1 MHSSNACLCL
11 RPARE
16 RERALPFHFHVRRRS
31 TCCHFGRRVDLCN
44 FIVELLILPRSP
56 LCSHA
61 QIISIPPLLRHHS
74 TRMCDFE
81 DEDSPDWIGCKPDSW
96 ETPASVA
103 NSMGK
108 LYKRAYKMEWGEVV
122 RLSRKLGP
130 LIDIA
135 IRKSGNKEEPTSP
148 YTPIGH
154 TLRLVV
160 TLRLAKGGDPL
171 DMMLMYGLSEP
182 SVKRSVKHVMEA
194 INNEEEWE
202 AMYPD
207 SQDERKEIARKFEKV
222 RALGIRLV
230 IVLDIHPVL
239 VLLHGTS

>member
-1 MHSSNACLCL
+1 M
-11 RPARE
+11 
-16 RERALPFHFHVRRRS
+16 RR
-31 TCCHFGRRVDLCN
+31 
-44 FIVELLILPRSP
+44 
-56 LCSHA
+56 
-61 QIISIPPLLRHHS
+61 HS

-81 DEDSPDWIGCKPDSW
+81 DEDRPDWIGCKPDSW
-96 ETPASVA
+96 NTPASVA

-108 LYKRAYKMEWGEVV
+108 IYKRAYKMEWGEVV

-160 TLRLAKGGDPL
+160 TLRLSKGGDPL

-182 SVKRSVKHVMEA
+182 SVKRSVKYVMEA

-202 AMYPD
+202 AIYPD

-222 RALGIRLV
+222 RALRVILV
-230 IVLDIHPVL
+230 IVFDIYPVL
-239 VLLHGTS
+239 VLSLGT

>member
-1 MHSSNACLCL
+1 M
-11 RPARE
+11 
-16 RERALPFHFHVRRRS
+16 
-31 TCCHFGRRVDLCN
+31 
-44 FIVELLILPRSP
+44 
-56 LCSHA
+56 
-61 QIISIPPLLRHHS
+61 
-74 TRMCDFE
+74 
-81 DEDSPDWIGCKPDSW
+81 
-96 ETPASVA
+96 
-103 NSMGK
+103 
-108 LYKRAYKMEWGEVV
+108 KMEWGEVV
-122 RLSRKLGP
+122 HLSRKLGQ

-182 SVKRSVKHVMEA
+182 SVKRSDKYVIEA

-207 SQDERKEIARKFEKV
+207 SQDERTC
-222 RALGIRLV
+222 
-230 IVLDIHPVL
+230 PW
-239 VLLHGTS
+239 S